1 MSIRQCEF
9 LVGEFPYDTAR
20 FGKLGNIEAPDCQA
34 WQRIDERKEL
44 HSPPLIIAAKE
55 PTMAFGDHER

>member
-20 FGKLGNIEAPDCQA
+20 FGKLGNIEAPDCQI
-34 WQRIDERKEL
+34 WERINEGQKL
-44 HSPPLIIAAKE
+44 HSALLIIAAKE
-55 PTMAFGDHER
+55 PTMAFGDYQ